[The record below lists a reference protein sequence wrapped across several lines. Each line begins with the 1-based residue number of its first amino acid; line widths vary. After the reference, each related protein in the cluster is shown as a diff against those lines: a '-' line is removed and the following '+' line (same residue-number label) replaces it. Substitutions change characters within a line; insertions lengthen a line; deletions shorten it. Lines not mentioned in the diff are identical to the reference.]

1 MRHSQFNRIVPLPGS
16 ADVVL
21 YNFRSESCARLDPVR
36 RKFFEFADELPKDN
50 PLALRA
56 KELGFL
62 VEGNELEDLRRS
74 VVGIWDDY
82 AASTHRV
89 LRLTLHITSLCNFAC
104 PYCFQGRKSGHMSA
118 EVQDAIVRYVQ
129 ARLSTGKYER
139 MTVGWF
145 GGEPL
150 VAADIL
156 RDLGGR
162 LMEVARNRGA
172 GFSSNI
178 HTNGYL
184 LDQTM
189 VDLLENLNCRFAIIT
204 LDGFGEAHDAT
215 RHLIGGGPT
224 FQRII
229 GNLSNIRTHM
239 VLNIRSNMHAG
250 NASTYDGLQARILQ
264 IAAETGNEMR
274 CSPVAVHRS
283 GAGIARGDDTEILD
297 DATYR
302 SIKAKTDLDERCRL
316 YDFRRIPCYAM
327 QPDNLVIDDEGYVF
341 PHCNEYAVDQSRAF
355 CNILDYGE
363 ASYHEIYEAHRAFA
377 LRYTLPEKTPRCMAC
392 PLLPT
397 CYGGC
402 PLQRL
407 LGGTGT
413 TCKRSLEAADAYIL
427 EKYRKLSANDG

>member
-1 MRHSQFNRIVPLPGS
+1 MLHSQFNRIVPLPDS

-21 YNFRSESCARLDPVR
+21 YNFRSGSYARLDPVR
-36 RKFFEFADELPKDN
+36 RKFFEFADELPEDS

-56 KELGFL
+56 KERGFL
-62 VEGNELEDLRRS
+62 VEGNELEDLRHS
-74 VVGIWDDY
+74 MVDMWDDY
-82 AASTHRV
+82 AASTHKV
-89 LRLTLHITSLCNFAC
+89 LRLTLHITSLCNFDC

-118 EVQDAIVRYVQ
+118 EVQDAIVRYAR
-129 ARLSTGKYER
+129 ARLSTGEYER

-162 LMEVARNRGA
+162 LMGLAKRYGV

-184 LDQTM
+184 LDQPM
-189 VDLLENLNCRFAIIT
+189 VDLLEGLNCRFAIIT
-204 LDGFGEAHDAT
+204 LDGFGSAHDAT
-215 RHLIGGGPT
+215 RHLAGGGAT
-224 FQRII
+224 FPRII
-229 GNLSNIRTHM
+229 GNLASIRTRM

-250 NASTYDGLQARILQ
+250 NASTYDELQARILQ

-274 CSPVAVHRS
+274 CSPVAVHES
-283 GAGIARGDDTEILD
+283 EAGIARGDDTEILD
-297 DATYR
+297 DAMYR

-327 QPDNLVIDDEGYVF
+327 QPDNLVINDEGYVF
-341 PHCNEYAVDQSRAF
+341 PHCNEYAADQSRAF
-355 CNILDYGE
+355 GNILDYDE
-363 ASYHEIYEAHRAFA
+363 ASYHEIYEAHRTFA
-377 LRYTLPEKTPRCMAC
+377 LRYALPEKTPRCMAC

-407 LGGTGT
+407 LGGTGA
-413 TCKRSLEAADAYIL
+413 TCKRTLEAADAYIL
-427 EKYRKLSANDG
+427 EKYRTLTAQV